1 MVDGQTRASLDD
13 RPAERQLDCSRKAF
27 SGDPSQFGRIG
38 PTVVGEDGSLASQRV
53 RDAPVLMI
61 SPLHPPTSC
70 MAILKPQVRRI
81 GKRKIRKMPPRT
93 TIKEMVYDYRDPIIE
108 RIGPILLKVGV
119 LAAAL
124 AILLPAVIALVGP
137 FIG

>member
-1 MVDGQTRASLDD
+1 
-13 RPAERQLDCSRKAF
+13 
-27 SGDPSQFGRIG
+27 
-38 PTVVGEDGSLASQRV
+38 
-53 RDAPVLMI
+53 
-61 SPLHPPTSC
+61 

>member
-1 MVDGQTRASLDD
+1 
-13 RPAERQLDCSRKAF
+13 
-27 SGDPSQFGRIG
+27 
-38 PTVVGEDGSLASQRV
+38 
-53 RDAPVLMI
+53 
-61 SPLHPPTSC
+61 

-124 AILLPAVIALVGP
+124 AILLPTVIALVGP